1 MNKTLICARFLTQEG
16 LRMKFG
22 STVWPFHWDRPY
34 EGALRRI
41 AKLGLKGVELIAWDR
56 KVLDEYYTP
65 KRIKDLRELI
75 ASLGLELTEIVS
87 TPQGMA
93 SLRKEDQ
100 EDALSHFKKLV
111 EVGSELGTKIVNSV
125 SPWPFDTPMPRLM
138 QRPLMQTFL
147 LDIQY
152 DQDMEAIWI
161 SYVNLMKKFADVL
174 EGAGLRYAIEP
185 HPFRLVSNVD
195 GMLRLMDQVGSK
207 AIGMNWD
214 PSHLFPSGETPAVGI
229 LRLRDR
235 VFHTHI
241 SDNDAVTNAH
251 WRPGKG
257 KIDWESV
264 MKAMKAVGYNYVLSL
279 ELENVPGVSTR
290 DGQEEA
296 EPMFD
301 REVLESVEFIGG
313 IAKDVGIKMDR

>member
-1 MNKTLICARFLTQEG
+1 
-16 LRMKFG
+16 MKFG
-22 STVWPFHWDRPY
+22 STVWPFRWDLPY
-34 EGALRRI
+34 EGAIGRI
-41 AKLGLKGVELIAWDR
+41 ARLGLKGVELIAWDR

-65 KRIKDLRELI
+65 RRIKDLRELI
-75 ASLGLELTEIVS
+75 SSLGLELTEFVS

-93 SLRKEDQ
+93 SLRKKDQ
-100 EDALSHFKKLV
+100 DDALSHFKKLV

-147 LDIQY
+147 LDIPY
-152 DQDMEAIWI
+152 DQDMEAIWV
-161 SYVNLMKKFADVL
+161 SYVSLMKKFADVL

-185 HPFRLVSNVD
+185 HPFRIVSNID
-195 GMLRLMDQVGSK
+195 AMLRLMDQVGSK

-229 LRLRDR
+229 LRLKDR
-235 VFHTHI
+235 VFHVHI

-264 MKAMKAVGYNYVLSL
+264 LRAMKAVGYNFVLSL
-279 ELENVPGVSTR
+279 ELENAPGVSAR
-290 DGQEEA
+290 DGPDEA
-296 EPMFD
+296 GPIFD
-301 REVLESVEFIGG
+301 REVLESVEFIGR
-313 IAKDVGIKMDR
+313 IAKDVGIKIER